1 MRVPRIYHPEPLR
14 ESETVTLRKEAARH
28 LTTVLRLR
36 PGAALSLFDGRGAA
50 HMATLQE
57 NGRATVGRRLDD
69 TTESPLS
76 LHLFQA
82 VSKGER
88 MDFVIQKATELGVTA
103 ITPVITERCI
113 VRLNRERAAKRLRHW
128 QEILI
133 NACEQCGRRRL
144 PSLHEIAPLDQ
155 ALQNSGEEL
164 KLVLDPGA
172 DKGLRSLSLP
182 AHGKI
187 ALLIGPEGGLTEE
200 EIRQA
205 RQRDFVGLR
214 LGPRTL
220 RTETAAIAALSAL
233 QAYWGDLGDR

>member
-14 ESETVTLRKEAARH
+14 ESETVTLRKEATRH

-69 TTESPLS
+69 DTEPPLS
-76 LHLFQA
+76 LHLLQA
-82 VSKGER
+82 ISKGER

-103 ITPVITERCI
+103 ITPVLTERCI
-113 VRLNRERAAKRLRHW
+113 VRLSGERATKRLRHW
-128 QEILI
+128 REILI
-133 NACEQCGRRRL
+133 NACEQCGRYRL
-144 PSLHEIAPLDQ
+144 PSLHDITPLGQ
-155 ALQNSGEEL
+155 ALQNAGEGL
-164 KLVLDPGA
+164 KLVLDPVSE
-172 DKGLRSLSLP
+172 KGPQTLP
-182 AHGKI
+182 RPDNKV
-187 ALLIGPEGGLTEE
+187 ALLIGPEGGLTEG

-205 RQRDFVGLR
+205 RQQDFVGLR

-233 QAYWGDLGDR
+233 QALWGDLG